1 MLTLV
6 EDTRNFY
13 KAFKKSIGA
22 LRDSIELEASQ
33 MCMPKIVPLQGM
45 YHGRA
50 RGTPEFVPG

>member
-13 KAFKKSIGA
+13 KAFKKSIRE

-45 YHGRA
+45 YHGQTG
-50 RGTPEFVPG
+50 GTPEFVSG